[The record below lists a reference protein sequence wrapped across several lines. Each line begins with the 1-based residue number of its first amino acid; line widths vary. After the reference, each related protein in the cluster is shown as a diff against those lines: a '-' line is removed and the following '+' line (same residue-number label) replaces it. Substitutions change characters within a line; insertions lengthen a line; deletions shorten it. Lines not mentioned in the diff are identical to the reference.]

1 MLQSPT
7 HQPGGAQEMTPF
19 ALNNIFTETE
29 LRKQDKQWI
38 IMCKK
43 SCVSAIFHRLTFQLI
58 VKTLANIKMFWAR
71 TG

>member
-43 SCVSAIFHRLTFQLI
+43 SCVSAIFHRLTF
-58 VKTLANIKMFWAR
+58 
-71 TG
+71 